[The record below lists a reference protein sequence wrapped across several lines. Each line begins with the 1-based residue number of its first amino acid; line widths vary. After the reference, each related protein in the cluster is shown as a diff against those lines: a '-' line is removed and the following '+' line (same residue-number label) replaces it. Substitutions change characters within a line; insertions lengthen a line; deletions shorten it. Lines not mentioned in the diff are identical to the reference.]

1 MSSFLQDVRYALR
14 MLGRQPAF
22 TIVAVLTLALG
33 IGGTTAVFTLVN
45 GVLLRPLPYGDP
57 DRLVLLLN
65 GRNGRLSTAFSPP
78 NYRDVTGGSGVFA
91 DSAAF
96 NPTTANLTGQGDPQ
110 RLAGAD
116 VTPTFFSVLGVPILG
131 RAFTQSDVAAG
142 GQVLVI
148 SDGFW
153 RRQLGARADAI
164 GSAIRLDGKPYTVIG
179 IAPPDVTLPNRPDY
193 WRPLML
199 TPENLSDAQRGAQWL
214 GVVARLKPG
223 VDLRAAADAM
233 AVVANRLSRDYPL
246 TNRDRVISLTLL
258 HDRIVHD
265 VRPALLVVLAAVALV
280 LLIGCV
286 NVANLLLARACGR
299 TREVAVRAALGASR
313 ARLVRQFLAETLVL
327 GGAGCAGGLAL
338 AYWATRALVALGPES
353 IPRLSAVTMD
363 ARVFIF
369 AVTITVATS
378 VMFGLVPALTAT
390 GGAFARLI
398 TSAARGSIG
407 PAGSRVRKALVVCE
421 MSLAVV
427 LLIAAGLLMRSYRSI
442 SAVDPGFS
450 PDHVLTF
457 NLALPEAKYATTIA
471 VHDLISTYVRRL
483 GGSPGVER
491 AAAVVGLPLEND
503 FNISSSFTRPGEADS
518 ADSPSAGVR
527 VVTPDYFRTLRI
539 PLIAGRL
546 FDAHDDERG
555 AEVVLINQEAAR
567 RFWANQNPVG
577 QQLRLSV
584 NLIEGGRNGQ
594 KTIVGVVGDVKYGG
608 LDLGAPPEIY
618 LPYAQQPLESVTIAI
633 RTRAEALS
641 IVPTARVALA
651 ALDRELPLAQI
662 RTMDDLVSRSTAQR
676 RFTMLVLGL
685 FAIVAVALAS
695 VGVYGVLAY
704 LVTNRTQEIGV
715 RLALGAAGGDVV
727 RLFLREGAVLTSLG
741 LVAGLAGALAAA
753 RGLRTL
759 LFGVSAT
766 DPATFAGVA
775 VLLVIIALAASYVP
789 ARRAARVE
797 PMQALRMD

>member
-1 MSSFLQDVRYALR
+1 M
-14 MLGRQPAF
+14 
-22 TIVAVLTLALG
+22 
-33 IGGTTAVFTLVN
+33 
-45 GVLLRPLPYGDP
+45 
-57 DRLVLLLN
+57 
-65 GRNGRLSTAFSPP
+65 
-78 NYRDVTGGSGVFA
+78 
-91 DSAAF
+91 
-96 NPTTANLTGQGDPQ
+96 
-110 RLAGAD
+110 
-116 VTPTFFSVLGVPILG
+116 
-131 RAFTQSDVAAG
+131 
-142 GQVLVI
+142 
-148 SDGFW
+148 
-153 RRQLGARADAI
+153 
-164 GSAIRLDGKPYTVIG
+164 
-179 IAPPDVTLPNRPDY
+179 
-193 WRPLML
+193 
-199 TPENLSDAQRGAQWL
+199 
-214 GVVARLKPG
+214 
-223 VDLRAAADAM
+223 
-233 AVVANRLSRDYPL
+233 
-246 TNRDRVISLTLL
+246 ISLTLL

-299 TREVAVRAALGASR
+299 TREVAVRAALGAGR
-313 ARLVRQFLAETLVL
+313 ARLVRQFLAESLVL

-338 AYWATRALVALGPES
+338 AYWATRALVALGPEG

-369 AVTITVATS
+369 AVNITVATS

>member
-1 MSSFLQDVRYALR
+1 
-14 MLGRQPAF
+14 
-22 TIVAVLTLALG
+22 
-33 IGGTTAVFTLVN
+33 
-45 GVLLRPLPYGDP
+45 
-57 DRLVLLLN
+57 
-65 GRNGRLSTAFSPP
+65 
-78 NYRDVTGGSGVFA
+78 
-91 DSAAF
+91 
-96 NPTTANLTGQGDPQ
+96 
-110 RLAGAD
+110 
-116 VTPTFFSVLGVPILG
+116 
-131 RAFTQSDVAAG
+131 
-142 GQVLVI
+142 
-148 SDGFW
+148 
-153 RRQLGARADAI
+153 
-164 GSAIRLDGKPYTVIG
+164 
-179 IAPPDVTLPNRPDY
+179 
-193 WRPLML
+193 
-199 TPENLSDAQRGAQWL
+199 
-214 GVVARLKPG
+214 
-223 VDLRAAADAM
+223 
-233 AVVANRLSRDYPL
+233 
-246 TNRDRVISLTLL
+246 
-258 HDRIVHD
+258 
-265 VRPALLVVLAAVALV
+265 
-280 LLIGCV
+280 
-286 NVANLLLARACGR
+286 
-299 TREVAVRAALGASR
+299 
-313 ARLVRQFLAETLVL
+313 
-327 GGAGCAGGLAL
+327 
-338 AYWATRALVALGPES
+338 
-353 IPRLSAVTMD
+353 
-363 ARVFIF
+363 
-369 AVTITVATS
+369 
-378 VMFGLVPALTAT
+378 MFGLVPALTAT

-457 NLALPEAKYATTIA
+457 NLALPEAKYATTTA

-518 ADSPSAGVR
+518 ADSPSAGMR

-651 ALDRELPLAQI
+651 ALDRELPLAQM